1 MKDTFLNKNEHI
13 IISKKQTENFEYLI
27 GNINEVLEENFN
39 IRIFY
44 DQNDR
49 FLDIT
54 KKKNEDCFSGFA
66 ILKTKNEEQD
76 NE

>member
-13 IISKKQTENFEYLI
+13 IISKKQTENF
-27 GNINEVLEENFN
+27 N
-39 IRIFY
+39 IRICY
-44 DQNDR
+44 DQNDT

-66 ILKTKNEEQD
+66 ILKTKSEEINNE
-76 NE
+76 

>member
-1 MKDTFLNKNEHI
+1 MKATFFNKNEHI

-39 IRIFY
+39 IRIYY
-44 DQNDR
+44 DQNDP
-49 FLDIT
+49 FFDIK

-66 ILKTKNEEQD
+66 ILKTKSEEVNNE
-76 NE
+76 